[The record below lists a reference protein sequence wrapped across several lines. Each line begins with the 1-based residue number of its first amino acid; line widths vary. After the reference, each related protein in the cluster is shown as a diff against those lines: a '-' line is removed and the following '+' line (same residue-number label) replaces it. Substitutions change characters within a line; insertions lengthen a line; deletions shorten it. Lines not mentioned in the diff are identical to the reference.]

1 MRIRATLAAATVSG
15 ALALTAFAVPAA
27 QATDGTGLAQA
38 HNLALQ
44 ASGHQSGMQARS
56 LTAADSGDPYELNAT
71 FSNIKVNSSKSAIV
85 VGTTNA
91 VHVSYS
97 FTFTHA
103 SDADPTADDFV
114 SGIDIYR
121 NTDDGNF
128 LFGDAPATCTAASS
142 TVANCKGSIDIHPQE
157 ELTNADA
164 GAHWTGEAFA
174 TAYNGQ
180 DPSDPN
186 IDWSKVG
193 TAYQDAVSSNALQR
207 YSKLTVNA
215 SPEPVKKGGTL
226 TITGALTRAN
236 WDTHKYAGYTVQ
248 PVKLQFRKTSS
259 SSYPT
264 TYLKTVTSSSTG
276 SLKTTYTATYSGYW
290 RYNFLGTSTTPAV
303 KATGDYVAVQ

>member
-15 ALALTAFAVPAA
+15 ALALAAFAVPAA

-38 HNLALQ
+38 HNLAQQ

-56 LTAADSGDPYELNAT
+56 LTAADSGDPYVLNAT